1 MAYVSDQYLQ
11 KRAETTVNDNNWEKL
26 LRNLKFNC
34 HFRDAEVSDCGKYLL
49 VTMYEGLR
57 DNLLYIADLEE
68 IGEITGKI
76 PLTPI
81 ITEFNADYEVLQTN
95 FSQNVVVA
103 WKLMLSLNSILV
115 HHEHWIENGFPYE

>member
-1 MAYVSDQYLQ
+1 M
-11 KRAETTVNDNNWEKL
+11 
-26 LRNLKFNC
+26 
-34 HFRDAEVSDCGKYLL
+34 SDCGKYLL

-57 DNLLYIADLEE
+57 DNLLYIADLEK

-81 ITEFNADYEVLQTN
+81 ITEFNADYEVLRTN

-103 WKLMLSLNSILV
+103 WKLMLSLNFILV

>member
-1 MAYVSDQYLQ
+1 M
-11 KRAETTVNDNNWEKL
+11 
-26 LRNLKFNC
+26 
-34 HFRDAEVSDCGKYLL
+34 SDCGKYLL

-103 WKLMLSLNSILV
+103 WNLMLSLNFILV

>member
-26 LRNLKFNC
+26 LRNLKFNW

-76 PLTPI
+76 SLTPI

-95 FSQNVVVA
+95 VSQNVVVA

-115 HHEHWIENGFPYE
+115 HHKHWIENGFPYE